1 MSNQAVGSTSPCLA
15 RQRSKRRD
23 PASAEDARELQ
34 RTKGFSCIGSPSRSP
49 GIVRRAASPTR
60 RMTVWG
66 RRLNGGSRE
75 IADSDDHF
83 GFSPRRETARRGM

>member
-1 MSNQAVGSTSPCLA
+1 M
-15 RQRSKRRD
+15 
-23 PASAEDARELQ
+23 
-34 RTKGFSCIGSPSRSP
+34 
-49 GIVRRAASPTR
+49 
-60 RMTVWG
+60 MVWG